1 MKRAAVRSFEV
12 PEDKDL
18 HYPCSRGREDLHYNS
33 K

>member
-1 MKRAAVRSFEV
+1 MKRAAIRSFEV

-18 HYPCSRGREDLHYNS
+18 DYTCSMGREDLHYNN